1 MKINGI
7 GIISKAEAMSVLT
20 ADGRQA
26 VKEGM
31 ITDAELGEMYKLEM
45 VKRASR
51 IGFIGD
57 TFRNSY
63 KWIPDTLKE
72 KLTPAELGEL
82 TDKFYECYGAGKH
95 DAE

>member
-45 VKRASR
+45 VRRWLREHPELVLLETHSGTHTSGSR
-51 IGFIGD
+51 I
-57 TFRNSY
+57 
-63 KWIPDTLKE
+63 
-72 KLTPAELGEL
+72 
-82 TDKFYECYGAGKH
+82 H
-95 DAE
+95 